1 MRRAAARTDRAAAAA
16 LLAGVGIGA
25 ATPLGFAALAASA
38 PPGRLGQTMGAA
50 EVGRELGDAGGP
62 LLVGAVGLISLT
74 AGLGAL
80 AAALVI
86 CAALI
91 APRNRA
97 SPPSPA
103 EHRPDPSAF
112 PDQRGGRVR

>member
-1 MRRAAARTDRAAAAA
+1 MRRAAGRA
-16 LLAGVGIGA
+16 GIGA
-25 ATPLGFAALAASA
+25 AIPLGFAALAAYA
-38 PPGRLGQTMGAA
+38 PPGRLGQTMG
-50 EVGRELGDAGGP
+50 GP
-62 LLVGAVGLISLT
+62 LLVGAAGLVSLT

-80 AAALVI
+80 AATLVI

-103 EHRPDPSAF
+103 EVA
-112 PDQRGGRVR
+112 